1 MIFFEKDKVRVTS
14 TRMATRGTGASVRH
28 NAVFWPDEEK
38 QMNEYYPVNDRQI
51 LQPIVK
57 CEPMQ

>member
-1 MIFFEKDKVRVTS
+1 MIFEKDKVRVTS
-14 TRMATRGTGASVRH
+14 TRMAPRGTRASVRQDG
-28 NAVFWPDEEK
+28 VFWPDEEK
-38 QMNEYYPVNDRQI
+38 QMNEYYPVNDRRI